1 MTDTLDNQNG
11 HFQEFSIFLSE
22 VSCAVAGG
30 GRHSLY
36 RLRIF
41 LAFFFQILSVL
52 VTFLEQTLRIGGFF
66 FCTTKESQGQS
77 NRIEEKFVRSTQIFP
92 CLVQHYPF
100 DHTDSTTPVCVCVYV
115 HSKLLVIVF
124 H

>member
-1 MTDTLDNQNG
+1 MTDTLDNQNRR
-11 HFQEFSIFLSE
+11 FQEFSIFLSE

-66 FCTTKESQGQS
+66 CTTKESQGQS
-77 NRIEEKFVRSTQIFP
+77 NRNEEKFVR
-92 CLVQHYPF
+92 
-100 DHTDSTTPVCVCVYV
+100 CVLNANFSLPDPALPIRSY
-115 HSKLLVIVF
+115 
-124 H
+124 